1 MSFAYHK
8 EEKAQ
13 KPADIKKI
21 VILGVGN
28 LLLKDEGVGIHVL
41 RALKDAP
48 LPTDVDLELID
59 GGTSPNVFYLLEGAD
74 KLIIIDAVAG
84 GSDPGSIYRF
94 RANDIAVEGKHI
106 LSIHQ
111 IGLLEGLKMMEHME
125 SKRKDVVIIG
135 VEPKEIGWGLEL
147 SSDLQ
152 QKIPQI
158 VEVVLQGITEEAR
171 KC

>member
-1 MSFAYHK
+1 MSFAYCK

-41 RALKDAP
+41 RALKEAP

-59 GGTSPNVFYLLEGAD
+59 GGTSPDVFYLLEGAD

-135 VEPKEIGWGLEL
+135 VEPKEMGWGLEL

>member
-13 KPADIKKI
+13 KPAAIKKI

-28 LLLKDEGVGIHVL
+28 LLLKDEGVGIHVI

-94 RANDIAVEGKHI
+94 RANDIAVEAKHI

-125 SKRKDVVIIG
+125 GKRKDVVIIG
-135 VEPKEIGWGLEL
+135 VEPKEMGWGLEL